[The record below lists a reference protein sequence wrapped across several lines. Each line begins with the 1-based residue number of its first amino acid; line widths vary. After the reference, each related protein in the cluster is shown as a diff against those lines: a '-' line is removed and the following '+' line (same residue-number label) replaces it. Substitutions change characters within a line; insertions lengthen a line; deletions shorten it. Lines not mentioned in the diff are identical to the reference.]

1 MKLVGATIKITDF
14 TEEQVDHF
22 DEMHRVLTEY
32 NAKLDIDENTPLPN
46 YSPDEVAKYSQY
58 REILLESKISED

>member
-1 MKLVGATIKITDF
+1 MKTIGTMTVRDF
-14 TEEQVDHF
+14 TPEQVAIF

-46 YSPDEVAKYSQY
+46 YSQDEVAAYSQY
-58 REILLESKISED
+58 REILLESRIPDRL